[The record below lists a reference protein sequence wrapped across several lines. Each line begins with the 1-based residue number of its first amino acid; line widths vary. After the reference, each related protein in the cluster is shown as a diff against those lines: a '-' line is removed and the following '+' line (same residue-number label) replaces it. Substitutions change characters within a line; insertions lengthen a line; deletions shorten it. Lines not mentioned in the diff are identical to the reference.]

1 MRAEGEGRTEGGWV
15 ILGVLVGA
23 LTTGLLNLFFQ
34 SRQFKHNVEMH
45 QLENQSCENVKA
57 LLIEKLNHPTYTDR
71 SFKALK
77 KNIGGFKDD
86 EIRLL
91 LHEIDAVQVNND
103 KGEEYWYLRSRAD
116 ERTKVNA

>member
-1 MRAEGEGRTEGGWV
+1 MSEAEWA

-23 LTTGLLNLFFQ
+23 LTTGLLNLIFQ
-34 SRQFKHNVEMH
+34 NRQFKHNVEMH

-57 LLIEKLNHPTYTDR
+57 LLIEKLNYHKHTDR
-71 SFKALK
+71 SFGQLK

-91 LHEIDAVQVNND
+91 LHEIDAVQVKND
-103 KGEEYWYLRSRAD
+103 EGKEYWYLRSRKD
-116 ERTKVNA
+116 ERTKINA